1 MSLNPQIPLEEAVQ
15 PPGSTW
21 VQKIGILLFVVFCF
35 ELGVFLLIFPWLDAW
50 NNNGIA
56 SIAPWVRGIWVSPYF
71 RGALSGLGVVNV
83 YISLLE
89 ILRLRRRPAE
99 RMPRLIE

>member
-1 MSLNPQIPLEEAVQ
+1 MPVNPQIPLEEAIQ
-15 PPGSTW
+15 PSGSSL
-21 VQKIGILLFVVFCF
+21 VHKIGILLFVLFCF

-56 SIAPWVRGIWVSPYF
+56 DLSPWVRGIWVSPYF
-71 RGALSGLGVVNV
+71 RGALSGLGVVNI

-89 ILRLRRRPAE
+89 ILSLRRPPADK
-99 RMPRLIE
+99 MKASPL